1 MARKTWR
8 YIKEIDNPNEAHIK
22 FLYDFSYLT
31 NKEVLKNIYQIVTLM
46 NDAPLTDEE
55 VRNAFYSLK
64 TNKSAVY
71 DGISFNAIN
80 YVFNFIV
87 EPLRYIF
94 SNYLTQ
100 GIFPEEMRIARI
112 TLIQRQR

>member
-1 MARKTWR
+1 
-8 YIKEIDNPNEAHIK
+8 
-22 FLYDFSYLT
+22 
-31 NKEVLKNIYQIVTLM
+31 M

-87 EPLRYIF
+87 EH
-94 SNYLTQ
+94 
-100 GIFPEEMRIARI
+100 
-112 TLIQRQR
+112 